1 MLKPKPNLSAPI
13 AQALREAI
21 GQGQFGIGQKLPS
34 EATLTAQHGV
44 SRPVVRE
51 AIAELR
57 ADGMVEARQGAG
69 VFVIRQQPIG
79 SALFEGIDSEKLS
92 SILEILEL
100 RTAVEV
106 EAASL
111 AAQRRS
117 PVQEDAI
124 FSALKAF
131 EEAAAAQVSTVES
144 DLAFHLAIANATN
157 NPRFSQFLNMFGRDA
172 IPRDRLAAPG
182 KEFIAGGYLTQIQSE
197 HRQIAEAIA
206 ARDAAAAGTAMRAHL
221 QGSQQRY
228 RRMLHRPA

>member
-21 GQGQFGIGQKLPS
+21 GQGQFAVGQKLPS

-57 ADGMVEARQGAG
+57 ADGIVEARQGAG
-69 VFVIRQQPIG
+69 VFVIRQQAIG
-79 SALFEGIDSEKLS
+79 SALFEGIDPEKLS

-106 EAASL
+106 EAAIL

-117 PVQEDAI
+117 PAQEDAI
-124 FSALKAF
+124 FAALRAF
-131 EEAAAAQVSTVES
+131 EAAAAAQVSTVES
-144 DLAFHLAIANATN
+144 DLAFHLAIATATN
-157 NPRFSQFLNMFGRDA
+157 NPRFSQFLSMFGRDA
-172 IPRDRLAAPG
+172 IPRDRLAAQG
-182 KEFIAGGYLTQIQSE
+182 QEFIADGYLGQIQSE

-206 ARDAAAAGTAMRAHL
+206 AHETEAAGAAMRAHL
-221 QGSQQRY
+221 QGSQLRY
-228 RRMLHRPA
+228 RRMLHRPG